1 VTPDTDALLAEARD
15 WLAAHVPPGPLPSVD
30 TAEGFD
36 WHRAWER
43 ALAAARLSVVSWP
56 AEYGG
61 RDASLLEWLAFE
73 EAYYAA
79 GGPVRVGQNGL
90 FLLAPTLFA
99 HGTKEQRDRLLPP
112 MARADEIWA
121 QAWSEPEAG
130 SDLAAIRSRAVATD
144 GGWLLSG
151 VKTWSSRAAFAD
163 RAFGLFR
170 TSAGGGDKHR
180 GLTYLLFGL
189 RDPGVTVRPIR
200 QLGGETGFAEI
211 FLDDVFVPDAN
222 VVGAPGDGWR
232 IAMSTAGHER
242 GLSLRSPGRFVA
254 AAGRLGE
261 FWRQAGDRADGATAD
276 RVADAWIGARAYQ
289 LHTHATAV
297 RLAGGGTLG
306 AEASM
311 GKVFWSE
318 LDIALHETALD
329 LLGPAAE
336 IRGQRWLEG
345 YLFALAGPI
354 YAGTNEI
361 QRTVI
366 AERVLR
372 LPRASARPGASDLR
386 QTSPPPGVTPSRPDR
401 FQPPPPSGRPPVPPG
416 HSPVPAWAEVLH
428 DLLSAADGPAA
439 ARSWADGDLG
449 PGRALWGRLAGLGV
463 TALAVPEEW
472 GGLGASATDLATACE
487 ELGHHAVPGPV
498 AESLA
503 AVPTLLAALAA
514 ADRSDSPDRSDSA
527 GRCDSADRR
536 DSAGRG
542 DSADRRD
549 SADRCGEWLAALAT
563 GDLIATMA
571 MPPRLPFA
579 ADAEVAGLVLLAEA
593 DAVSV
598 GRAGLRH
605 RSVDPSRSLSVV
617 TGDVLARSAAAAVSR
632 AWDLGA
638 LASSAQLLGA
648 GRALLEASVRH
659 ASVRAQFGQPVGT
672 FQAVKHKLA
681 DVAIALEF
689 ARPLLDAAAAAI
701 TDGAATTP
709 RDVSAAKVACS
720 DAATLAA
727 RAALQVHGAIG
738 YTAEHDLSLWL
749 TKVRALAPAWGSQA
763 WHRRRVL
770 AALSTSPVA
779 GREAASSRSST
790 APAWREGRPR
800 WA

>member
-1 VTPDTDALLAEARD
+1 MTPDTGAFIAEARD

-30 TAEGFD
+30 TAEGFE
-36 WHRAWER
+36 WHRRWER

-61 RDASLLEWLAFE
+61 RDASLPEWLAFE

-99 HGTKEQRDRLLPP
+99 HGTQEQRDRLLPP

-130 SDLAAIRSRAVATD
+130 SDLAAIRSRAVRTD

-151 VKTWSSRAAFAD
+151 TKTWSSRAAFAD

-170 TSAGGGDKHR
+170 TGADGGGAGAGGDRHR

-211 FLDDVFVPDAN
+211 HLDDVFVPDAN

-254 AAGRLGE
+254 AAGRLVGL
-261 FWRQAGDRADGATAD
+261 WRQAGDPADTAH

-289 LHTHATAV
+289 LHTDATAG
-297 RLAGGGTLG
+297 RLAEGGTLG

-318 LDIALHETALD
+318 LDVALHETALD
-329 LLGPAAE
+329 LLGPRAE
-336 IRGQRWLEG
+336 IRGERWLEG
-345 YLFALAGPI
+345 CLFALAGPI

-372 LPRASARPGASDLR
+372 LPRASSSQHRPSPSCDRPSASPWSA
-386 QTSPPPGVTPSRPDR
+386 T
-401 FQPPPPSGRPPVPPG
+401 
-416 HSPVPAWAEVLH
+416 LH
-428 DLLSAADGPAA
+428 DFLAAADAPAA
-439 ARSWADGDLG
+439 ARAWAAGDLS
-449 PGRALWGRLAGLGV
+449 PGLALWGRLADLGA
-463 TALAVPEEW
+463 TALAVPEKW
-472 GGLGASATDLATACE
+472 GGLGASAADLATACE
-487 ELGHHAVPGPV
+487 ELGHHAAPGPV

-503 AVPTLLAALAA
+503 AVPALLAAL
-514 ADRSDSPDRSDSA
+514 
-527 GRCDSADRR
+527 DSADR
-536 DSAGRG
+536 G
-542 DSADRRD
+542 
-549 SADRCGEWLAALAT
+549 GEWLAGLAT
-563 GDLIATMA
+563 GDLIATLA
-571 MPPRLPFA
+571 MPRQVPFA
-579 ADAEVAGLVLLAEA
+579 ADAEAAGLVLLAEP
-593 DAVSV
+593 DAVAV
-598 GRAGLRH
+598 GPPGPRH

-617 TGDVLARSAAAAVSR
+617 TGHDVLARNAAAAV
-632 AWDLGA
+632 AGAFDLGA
-638 LASSAQLLGA
+638 LACSAQLLGA

-659 ASVRAQFGQPVGT
+659 ASVRVQFGQPVGT

-701 TDGAATTP
+701 DGDAATAP
-709 RDVSAAKVACS
+709 GAVSAAKVACA

-770 AALSTSPVA
+770 AGLATSPVV
-779 GREAASSRSST
+779 GPEA
-790 APAWREGRPR
+790 PR